1 MSWFDLAALVV
12 VALAVVDGARSGLL
26 WAALETCVL
35 VASATIARSTSSAM
49 EPYIRKIVDL
59 EPDDL
64 RGAAH
69 VAAFAASASV
79 LFGVLILVKPAT
91 KRRRFR
97 HDGVAGGALGIV
109 NGTLAALLVFAIV
122 IWPARRPGVE
132 DSIAGSRLVPTMR
145 VAHGHGFAWL
155 LPDYV
160 ESRLGE
166 LQRP

>member
-35 VASATIARSTSSAM
+35 VASALVARALSPGM
-49 EPYIRKIVDL
+49 EPYVRKVVEL
-59 EPDDL
+59 APQDL
-64 RGAAH
+64 RGTAH
-69 VAAFAASASV
+69 VVVFAVAALV
-79 LFGVLILVKPAT
+79 LFGVLILVKPAI

-97 HDGVAGGALGIV
+97 HDGVAGGALGAV
-109 NGTLAALLVFAIV
+109 NGTIAALLLFAIV
-122 IWPARRPGVE
+122 IWPARRSDVE
-132 DSIAGSRLVPTMR
+132 DSIAESRLVPTMR
-145 VAHGHGFAWL
+145 IAHDHGLAWL

-160 ESRLGE
+160 PARLGE